1 MVNLAPAQAAVER
14 LMGDRCRIRR
24 NPGGSDDDVLNPNPG
39 ELTLDPG
46 VEIEPYYDGICS
58 ARAAAGGTGED
69 ASSITVPL
77 SVVPLEDDAIEVY
90 ESRDAAMVGR
100 WFRVDRVMG
109 GTFAVSRRLQVAEI
123 APWQ

>member
-14 LMGDRCRIRR
+14 LMTDRCKLYR
-24 NPGGSDDDVLNPNPG
+24 NPGGVDDDVLNPNPG
-39 ELTLDPG
+39 ELTLDPDA
-46 VEIEPYYDGICS
+46 EIVPYYDGICS
-58 ARAAAGGTGED
+58 ARAAAGGSGED
-69 ASSITVPL
+69 ASSVTVPL
-77 SVVPLEDDAIEVY
+77 AVVPYEDDAIEVV

-123 APWQ
+123 APWR